1 MLHKNE
7 LKIQFPF
14 SLTARDYH
22 DFEYV
27 LSTLKEITR
36 EKNIFFEE
44 ITGTGTDPEYLAVF
58 YTNLKTAASLIKQL
72 KAERDASD

>member
-14 SLTARDYH
+14 SLTARDYR

-36 EKNIFFEE
+36 EKNISFEE
-44 ITGTGTDPEYLAVF
+44 IGDPDPEYLAVF
-58 YTNLKTAASLIKQL
+58 YTNLKTAAPLIKQL
-72 KAERDASD
+72 KAERDVSE

>member
-1 MLHKNE
+1 MLNKNE
-7 LKIQFPF
+7 LKVQFPF
-14 SLTARDYH
+14 SITARDYH

-44 ITGTGTDPEYLAVF
+44 IDGEGPEYLAVF
-58 YTNLKTAASLIKQL
+58 YTNLKTATPLIKQL
-72 KAERDASD
+72 KAEREDSE

>member
-1 MLHKNE
+1 MLNKNE
-7 LKIQFPF
+7 LKVQFPF
-14 SLTARDYH
+14 SITARDYH

-44 ITGTGTDPEYLAVF
+44 IDGEGPEYLAVF
-58 YTNLKTAASLIKQL
+58 YTNLKTATPLIKQL
-72 KAERDASD
+72 KAEREASE

>member
-22 DFEYV
+22 DFDYI

-44 ITGTGTDPEYLAVF
+44 IDGEGPEYLAVF
-58 YTNLKTAASLIKQL
+58 YTNLKTATSLIKQL
-72 KAERDASD
+72 KAEREASD

>member
-1 MLHKNE
+1 MLNKNE
-7 LKIQFPF
+7 LKVQFPF

-36 EKNIFFEE
+36 EKNIFFEG
-44 ITGTGTDPEYLAVF
+44 IGDPDPEYLAVF
-58 YTNLKTAASLIKQL
+58 YTNLKTATPLIKQL
-72 KAERDASD
+72 KVEREASE

>member
-27 LSTLKEITR
+27 LSTLKDITR
-36 EKNIFFEE
+36 EKNISFEE
-44 ITGTGTDPEYLAVF
+44 IGDPNPEYLAVF
-58 YTNLKTAASLIKQL
+58 YTNLKTAAPLIKQL
-72 KAERDASD
+72 KAEREASE

>member
-22 DFEYV
+22 DFDYI

-44 ITGTGTDPEYLAVF
+44 IDGEGPEYLAVF
-58 YTNLKTAASLIKQL
+58 YTNIKTATSLIKQL
-72 KAERDASD
+72 KAEREASD

>member
-14 SLTARDYH
+14 SLTVRDYH

-44 ITGTGTDPEYLAVF
+44 IGDPDPEHLAVF
-58 YTNLKTAASLIKQL
+58 YTNLKTAAPLIKQL

>member
-1 MLHKNE
+1 MLNKNE

-36 EKNIFFEE
+36 EKNISFEE
-44 ITGTGTDPEYLAVF
+44 IDGEGPEYLAVF
-58 YTNLKTAASLIKQL
+58 YTNLKTAAPLIKQL

>member
-27 LSTLKEITR
+27 LSTLKDITR
-36 EKNIFFEE
+36 EKNISFEE
-44 ITGTGTDPEYLAVF
+44 IIGTDPEYLAVF
-58 YTNLKTAASLIKQL
+58 YTNLKTAAPLIKQL
-72 KAERDASD
+72 KAEREASE